1 MEKVAKIAEK
11 RAANALSGRSIA
23 FIGGGAMAG
32 AMIGGLLNSHAVE
45 SKAITASDPHADRI
59 QDLEKRFGV
68 ATTGDNLKAAR
79 NAEIV
84 ILSVKPQM
92 LRFVFRDLCGKLGK
106 DALVLSII
114 AGARIESMTQGLKH
128 GAIVRSMPNTPAQVA
143 EGMTVWTSNAAVTA
157 AQREQAQTI
166 LKAFGKELYVAD
178 EAFLDM
184 ATAISGSG
192 PSYVFLFMEALID
205 AAVHLGFSREDARTL
220 VTQTVRGSA
229 IYAEHSP
236 SHPAEMRNLVTSPG
250 GTSAHA
256 LYQLEK
262 GGFRT
267 LLSKA
272 VWAAFQRS
280 VSLSALNSAVQPF
293 EEKDDDGGLRAEG
306 LRLLPFAICHCH
318 DSYYRSVI
326 TTGYDS
332 SRSSREG
339 LMGGLRI
346 SLNSSIACLRMCSS
360 ASARSSVTRNSFRSF
375 ALTVPALTMSSSS
388 AR

>member
-1 MEKVAKIAEK
+1 MNKVLKGK
-11 RAANALSGRSIA
+11 SLA

-32 AMIGGLLNSHAVE
+32 AMIGGLLNSHTVDA
-45 SKAITASDPHADRI
+45 KWITASDPHKDRAK
-59 QDLEKRFGV
+59 DLESRFGI
-68 ATTGDNLKAAR
+68 TTTTENLAAAR
-79 NAEIV
+79 GADIV

-92 LRFVFRDLCGKLGK
+92 LRFVFRDLCGKLCK
-106 DALVLSII
+106 EALVLSII
-114 AGARIESMTQGLKH
+114 AGARIDSITQGLKH
-128 GAIVRSMPNTPAQVA
+128 PSAVRSMPNTPAQVA
-143 EGMTVWTSNAAVTA
+143 EGMTVWTANAPTSPSQRAD
-157 AQREQAQTI
+157 AQAI
-166 LKAFGKELYVAD
+166 LRAFGKELYVAD

-229 IYAEHSP
+229 IYAEQSA

-293 EEKDDDGGLRAEG
+293 EEEDAKD
-306 LRLLPFAICHCH
+306 
-318 DSYYRSVI
+318 
-326 TTGYDS
+326 
-332 SRSSREG
+332 
-339 LMGGLRI
+339 
-346 SLNSSIACLRMCSS
+346 
-360 ASARSSVTRNSFRSF
+360 
-375 ALTVPALTMSSSS
+375 
-388 AR
+388 

>member
-1 MEKVAKIAEK
+1 MGE
-11 RAANALSGRSIA
+11 
-23 FIGGGAMAG
+23 
-32 AMIGGLLNSHAVE
+32 AMISSLLNSHAVE
-45 SKAITASDPHADRI
+45 PKAITASDPHQERMR
-59 QDLEKRFGV
+59 DLGSRYGIH
-68 ATTGDNLKAAR
+68 TTTQNLAAAKDA
-79 NAEIV
+79 NIV

-92 LRFVFRDLCGKLGK
+92 LRFVFRDLCGKVKK

-114 AGARIESMTQGLKH
+114 AGARIDSIDLGLKH
-128 GAIVRSMPNTPAQVA
+128 SAIIRSMPNTPAQVG
-143 EGMTVWTSNAAVTA
+143 EGMTVWTASRAVTPN
-157 AQREQAQTI
+157 QRVQAQAI
-166 LKAFGKELYVAD
+166 LRAFGKELYVGD
-178 EAFLDM
+178 ENFLDM

-229 IYAEHSP
+229 VYAERST

-280 VSLSALNSAVQPF
+280 VSLSALNTNVQPF
-293 EEKDDDGGLRAEG
+293 EE
-306 LRLLPFAICHCH
+306 H
-318 DSYYRSVI
+318 DEEN
-326 TTGYDS
+326 D
-332 SRSSREG
+332 E
-339 LMGGLRI
+339 
-346 SLNSSIACLRMCSS
+346 
-360 ASARSSVTRNSFRSF
+360 
-375 ALTVPALTMSSSS
+375 
-388 AR
+388 

>member
-1 MEKVAKIAEK
+1 MDK
-11 RAANALSGRSIA
+11 ALKGKSLA
-23 FIGGGAMAG
+23 FVGGGAMAG
-32 AMIGGLLNSHAVE
+32 AMIGGLLNSHTVAA
-45 SKAITASDPHADRI
+45 KAIAASDPHTERI
-59 QDLEKRFGV
+59 KDLESRFGITTTTDNV
-68 ATTGDNLKAAR
+68 AAAR
-79 NAEIV
+79 SADIV
-84 ILSVKPQM
+84 VLSVKPQM
-92 LRFVFRDLCGKLGK
+92 LRFVFRDLCGKLRK

-114 AGARIESMTQGLKH
+114 AGARVESIAQGLKH
-128 GAIVRSMPNTPAQVA
+128 AAVVRSMPNTPAQVA
-143 EGMTVWTSNAAVTA
+143 EGMTVWTASASATA
-157 AQREQAQTI
+157 AQRDDARAV
-166 LKAFGKELYVAD
+166 LSAFGKELYVAD

-229 IYAEHSP
+229 IYAEHSS

-280 VSLSALNSAVQPF
+280 VSLSALNTAVQPF
-293 EEKDDDGGLRAEG
+293 DDQAEN
-306 LRLLPFAICHCH
+306 
-318 DSYYRSVI
+318 
-326 TTGYDS
+326 
-332 SRSSREG
+332 E
-339 LMGGLRI
+339 
-346 SLNSSIACLRMCSS
+346 
-360 ASARSSVTRNSFRSF
+360 
-375 ALTVPALTMSSSS
+375 
-388 AR
+388 

>member
-1 MEKVAKIAEK
+1 MVKSES
-11 RAANALSGRSIA
+11 ALRSVSLA
-23 FIGGGAMAG
+23 VIGGGAMG
-32 AMIGGLLNSHAVE
+32 EAMISSLLSSHALE
-45 SKAITASDPHADRI
+45 PKAITVSDTHTERLK
-59 QDLEKRFGV
+59 DLESRYGIHT
-68 ATTGDNLKAAR
+68 ATQNLAAVKD
-79 NAEIV
+79 ASIV

-92 LRFVFRDLCGKLGK
+92 LRFVFRDLCGKLRK

-114 AGARIESMTQGLKH
+114 AGARMDSMDVGLKH
-128 GAIVRSMPNTPAQVA
+128 HAIIRSMPNTPAQVA
-143 EGMTVWTSNAAVTA
+143 EGMTVWTASRAVTP
-157 AQREQAQTI
+157 AQRTQAQAI
-166 LKAFGKELYVAD
+166 LRAFGKELYVAD

-205 AAVHLGFSREDARTL
+205 AAVHLGFSREDARML

-229 IYAEHSP
+229 IYAEKSP

-293 EEKDDDGGLRAEG
+293 EEDDD
-306 LRLLPFAICHCH
+306 P
-318 DSYYRSVI
+318 
-326 TTGYDS
+326 TGADQ
-332 SRSSREG
+332 
-339 LMGGLRI
+339 
-346 SLNSSIACLRMCSS
+346 
-360 ASARSSVTRNSFRSF
+360 
-375 ALTVPALTMSSSS
+375 
-388 AR
+388 

>member
-1 MEKVAKIAEK
+1 MQK
-11 RAANALSGRSIA
+11 ALKGKSLA
-23 FIGGGAMAG
+23 FVGGGAMAG
-32 AMIGGLLNSHAVE
+32 AMIGGLLSSHVVDA
-45 SKAITASDPHADRI
+45 KWIRASDPHAERTK
-59 QDLEKRFGV
+59 DLETRFGI
-68 ATTGDNLKAAR
+68 ATTNDNLAASR
-79 NAEIV
+79 DADIV

-92 LRFVFRDLCGKLGK
+92 LRFVFRDVCGKLRK

-114 AGARIESMTQGLKH
+114 AGARVESISQGLKH
-128 GAIVRSMPNTPAQVA
+128 SSIVRSMPNTPAQVA
-143 EGMTVWTSNAAVTA
+143 EGMTVWTASGAVTPV
-157 AQREQAQTI
+157 QRLQAQTI
-166 LKAFGKELYVAD
+166 LRAFGKELYVAD

-229 IYAEHSP
+229 IYAESSA

-293 EEKDDDGGLRAEG
+293 EEQDE
-306 LRLLPFAICHCH
+306 P
-318 DSYYRSVI
+318 
-326 TTGYDS
+326 
-332 SRSSREG
+332 
-339 LMGGLRI
+339 
-346 SLNSSIACLRMCSS
+346 N
-360 ASARSSVTRNSFRSF
+360 
-375 ALTVPALTMSSSS
+375 AL
-388 AR
+388 

>member
-1 MEKVAKIAEK
+1 MQKV
-11 RAANALSGRSIA
+11 LSGTSLA
-23 FIGGGAMAG
+23 FIGSGAMG
-32 AMIGGLLNSHAVE
+32 EAMISGLLTRQVVDP
-45 SKAITASDPHADRI
+45 KAITASDPHKDRTK
-59 QDLEKRFGV
+59 DLEARFHIS
-68 ATTGDNLKAAR
+68 TTTDNLAAAR
-79 NAEIV
+79 DAQIV

-92 LRFVFRDLCGKLGK
+92 LRFVFRDLCGKLQK
-106 DALVLSII
+106 DALVLSIV
-114 AGARIESMTQGLKH
+114 AGATIESMSQGLKH
-128 GAIVRSMPNTPAQVA
+128 ASIVRSMPNTPAQVG
-143 EGMTVWTSNAAVTA
+143 EGMTVWTTSPGVTT
-157 AQREQAQTI
+157 AQRHQAQAI
-166 LKAFGKELYVAD
+166 LRAFGKELLVHD

-205 AAVHLGFSREDARTL
+205 AAVHLGFSREEARML

-280 VSLSALNSAVQPF
+280 VSLAALNSAVRPF
-293 EEKDDDGGLRAEG
+293 EEDDAKAD
-306 LRLLPFAICHCH
+306 P
-318 DSYYRSVI
+318 
-326 TTGYDS
+326 
-332 SRSSREG
+332 
-339 LMGGLRI
+339 
-346 SLNSSIACLRMCSS
+346 
-360 ASARSSVTRNSFRSF
+360 
-375 ALTVPALTMSSSS
+375 
-388 AR
+388 

>member
-1 MEKVAKIAEK
+1 
-11 RAANALSGRSIA
+11 
-23 FIGGGAMAG
+23 
-32 AMIGGLLNSHAVE
+32 
-45 SKAITASDPHADRI
+45 
-59 QDLEKRFGV
+59 
-68 ATTGDNLKAAR
+68 
-79 NAEIV
+79 
-84 ILSVKPQM
+84 M
-92 LRFVFRDLCGKLGK
+92 LRFVFRDLCGKLRK

-128 GAIVRSMPNTPAQVA
+128 PSIVRSMPNTPAQVA
-143 EGMTVWTSNAAVTA
+143 EGMTVWTASAAVTP
-157 AQREQAQTI
+157 AQRGEAQAI
-166 LKAFGKELYVAD
+166 LRAFGKELYVAD

-229 IYAEHSP
+229 IYAENSP

-280 VSLSALNSAVQPF
+280 VSLVGAEQRRAAV
-293 EEKDDDGGLRAEG
+293 R
-306 LRLLPFAICHCH
+306 
-318 DSYYRSVI
+318 
-326 TTGYDS
+326 
-332 SRSSREG
+332 RE
-339 LMGGLRI
+339 RDE
-346 SLNSSIACLRMCSS
+346 
-360 ASARSSVTRNSFRSF
+360 
-375 ALTVPALTMSSSS
+375 
-388 AR
+388 

>member
-1 MEKVAKIAEK
+1 MLNGKS
-11 RAANALSGRSIA
+11 LA

-32 AMIGGLLNSHAVE
+32 AMIGGLLSSQTVDP
-45 SKAITASDPHADRI
+45 KAITASDPHKDRAR
-59 QDLEKRFGV
+59 DLETRFGV
-68 ATTGDNLKAAR
+68 ATTTENLAAAR
-79 NAEIV
+79 EADIV
-84 ILSVKPQM
+84 VLSVKPQM
-92 LRFVFRDLCGKLGK
+92 LRFVFRDLCGKLRK

-114 AGARIESMTQGLKH
+114 AGARVESISQGLKH
-128 GAIVRSMPNTPAQVA
+128 SSIVRSMPNTPAQVA
-143 EGMTVWTSNAAVTA
+143 EGMTVWTANAGVSPV
-157 AQREQAQTI
+157 QRSQAQTI
-166 LKAFGKELYVAD
+166 LRAFGKELYVAD

-229 IYAEHSP
+229 IYAESSA

-293 EEKDDDGGLRAEG
+293 EEQDEPKE
-306 LRLLPFAICHCH
+306 
-318 DSYYRSVI
+318 
-326 TTGYDS
+326 
-332 SRSSREG
+332 
-339 LMGGLRI
+339 
-346 SLNSSIACLRMCSS
+346 
-360 ASARSSVTRNSFRSF
+360 
-375 ALTVPALTMSSSS
+375 
-388 AR
+388 

>member
-1 MEKVAKIAEK
+1 MEKVASMAEK
-11 RAANALSGRSIA
+11 RAANVLGGKSVA

-45 SKAITASDPHADRI
+45 AKSVTASDPHADRAR
-59 QDLEKRFGV
+59 DLENRFGV
-68 ATTGDNLKAAR
+68 ATTNDNLKASK
-79 NAEIV
+79 NADIV

-92 LRFVFRDLCGKLGK
+92 LRFVFRDVCGKLRK

-114 AGARIESMTQGLKH
+114 AGARIDSMAQGLKH
-128 GAIVRSMPNTPAQVA
+128 PSIVRSMPNTPAQVA
-143 EGMTVWTSNAAVTA
+143 EGMTVWTASAAVTPTQRA
-157 AQREQAQTI
+157 EAQAI
-166 LKAFGKELYVAD
+166 LRAFGKELYVAD

-205 AAVHLGFSREDARTL
+205 AAVHLGFSREDARML
-220 VTQTVRGSA
+220 VTQT
-229 IYAEHSP
+229 SP

-272 VWAAFQRS
+272 VWAAYQRS

-293 EEKDDDGGLRAEG
+293 EEKDE
-306 LRLLPFAICHCH
+306 P
-318 DSYYRSVI
+318 
-326 TTGYDS
+326 
-332 SRSSREG
+332 EE
-339 LMGGLRI
+339 
-346 SLNSSIACLRMCSS
+346 
-360 ASARSSVTRNSFRSF
+360 
-375 ALTVPALTMSSSS
+375 
-388 AR
+388 

>member
-1 MEKVAKIAEK
+1 VSGFSRTVKGNMEKVAKLAEK

-59 QDLEKRFGV
+59 QDLEKRFAV
-68 ATTGDNLKAAR
+68 ATTGDNVKAAR

-166 LKAFGKELYVAD
+166 VKAFGKELYVAD

-293 EEKDDDGGLRAEG
+293 EEKDDTDG
-306 LRLLPFAICHCH
+306 
-318 DSYYRSVI
+318 
-326 TTGYDS
+326 
-332 SRSSREG
+332 
-339 LMGGLRI
+339 
-346 SLNSSIACLRMCSS
+346 
-360 ASARSSVTRNSFRSF
+360 
-375 ALTVPALTMSSSS
+375 
-388 AR
+388 

>member
-1 MEKVAKIAEK
+1 MSKTTAEK
-11 RAANALSGRSIA
+11 RTTNVLGGRSLA

-32 AMIGGLLNSHAVE
+32 AMIEGLLNSHVVDP
-45 SKAITASDPHADRI
+45 KWIRASDPHEERAKE
-59 QDLEKRFGV
+59 LEARYSV
-68 ATTGDNLKAAR
+68 ATTTDNLAAAR
-79 NAEIV
+79 DADIV

-92 LRFVFRDLCGKLGK
+92 LRFVFRDLCGKLRK

-114 AGARIESMTQGLKH
+114 AGARVESITNGLKH
-128 GAIVRSMPNTPAQVA
+128 GSVVRSMPNTPAQVA
-143 EGMTVWTSNAAVTA
+143 EGMTVWTSNAAVTKV
-157 AQREQAQTI
+157 QRSQAQAI
-166 LKAFGKELYVAD
+166 LRAFGKELYVAD

-229 IYAEHSP
+229 IYAESSP

-293 EEKDDDGGLRAEG
+293 EEKDDPTADQ
-306 LRLLPFAICHCH
+306 
-318 DSYYRSVI
+318 
-326 TTGYDS
+326 
-332 SRSSREG
+332 
-339 LMGGLRI
+339 
-346 SLNSSIACLRMCSS
+346 
-360 ASARSSVTRNSFRSF
+360 
-375 ALTVPALTMSSSS
+375 
-388 AR
+388 

>member
-1 MEKVAKIAEK
+1 MQKILK
-11 RAANALSGRSIA
+11 GTALA
-23 FIGGGAMAG
+23 FIGSGAMG
-32 AMIGGLLNSHAVE
+32 EAMISGLLKGQVVAPKS
-45 SKAITASDPHADRI
+45 ITASDPHRQRVD
-59 QDLEKRFGV
+59 DLKSRFGI
-68 ATTGDNLKAAR
+68 ATTTDNLTAAR
-79 NAEIV
+79 DAEIV

-92 LRFVFRDLCGKLGK
+92 LRFVFRDLLGKLRK

-114 AGARIESMTQGLKH
+114 AGARIDSIVQGLKH
-128 GAIVRSMPNTPAQVA
+128 PSVVRSMPNTPAQVG
-143 EGMTVWTSNAAVTA
+143 EGMTVWTASAGVTPA
-157 AQREQAQTI
+157 RRAQTQAI
-166 LKAFGKELYVAD
+166 LRAFGKELHVAD

-205 AAVHLGFSREDARTL
+205 AAVHLGFSRDDARML

-229 IYAEHSP
+229 IYAENSL

-280 VSLSALNSAVQPF
+280 VSLSALNSAVRPF
-293 EEKDDDGGLRAEG
+293 EEEDEPKTSGQ
-306 LRLLPFAICHCH
+306 
-318 DSYYRSVI
+318 
-326 TTGYDS
+326 
-332 SRSSREG
+332 
-339 LMGGLRI
+339 
-346 SLNSSIACLRMCSS
+346 
-360 ASARSSVTRNSFRSF
+360 
-375 ALTVPALTMSSSS
+375 
-388 AR
+388 

>member
-1 MEKVAKIAEK
+1 
-11 RAANALSGRSIA
+11 
-23 FIGGGAMAG
+23 
-32 AMIGGLLNSHAVE
+32 
-45 SKAITASDPHADRI
+45 
-59 QDLEKRFGV
+59 
-68 ATTGDNLKAAR
+68 
-79 NAEIV
+79 
-84 ILSVKPQM
+84 
-92 LRFVFRDLCGKLGK
+92 
-106 DALVLSII
+106 
-114 AGARIESMTQGLKH
+114 
-128 GAIVRSMPNTPAQVA
+128 
-143 EGMTVWTSNAAVTA
+143 MTVWTSNAAVTA
-157 AQREQAQTI
+157 AQRDQARTI

-293 EEKDDDGGLRAEG
+293 EEKDEG
-306 LRLLPFAICHCH
+306 DA
-318 DSYYRSVI
+318 
-326 TTGYDS
+326 
-332 SRSSREG
+332 
-339 LMGGLRI
+339 
-346 SLNSSIACLRMCSS
+346 
-360 ASARSSVTRNSFRSF
+360 
-375 ALTVPALTMSSSS
+375 
-388 AR
+388 

>member
-1 MEKVAKIAEK
+1 
-11 RAANALSGRSIA
+11 
-23 FIGGGAMAG
+23 
-32 AMIGGLLNSHAVE
+32 
-45 SKAITASDPHADRI
+45 
-59 QDLEKRFGV
+59 
-68 ATTGDNLKAAR
+68 
-79 NAEIV
+79 
-84 ILSVKPQM
+84 
-92 LRFVFRDLCGKLGK
+92 
-106 DALVLSII
+106 
-114 AGARIESMTQGLKH
+114 
-128 GAIVRSMPNTPAQVA
+128 
-143 EGMTVWTSNAAVTA
+143 MTVWTASGAVTPV
-157 AQREQAQTI
+157 QRSQAQTI
-166 LKAFGKELYVAD
+166 LRAFGKELYVAD

-229 IYAEHSP
+229 IYAESSA

-293 EEKDDDGGLRAEG
+293 EEQDEPERPVVVLGLFGEQPRGPRVFQQLELLDRVLADVIERFIEIVGHEKQLQIAGAHGPRLHHVLEQRQEPSPVGGPHQNDRVVQDL
-306 LRLLPFAICHCH
+306 LRLNQRQRFVELVERPQPAGQR
-318 DSYYRSVI
+318 DKGVWY
-326 TTGYDS
+326 
-332 SRSSREG
+332 
-339 LMGGLRI
+339 
-346 SLNSSIACLRMCSS
+346 LNSR
-360 ASARSSVTRNSFRSF
+360 TFR
-375 ALTVPALTMSSSS
+375 TKK
-388 AR
+388 